1 MRSALSHLYETEVL
15 EQRRDLARFENG
27 WAAQG
32 SGNRDGLCADKLGF
46 ELWFAVLAKELDNL
60 SQIAL

>member
-1 MRSALSHLYETEVL
+1 LSHLYETEAL

-32 SGNRDGLCADKLGF
+32 SGNRDSLRADKLGF
-46 ELWFAVLAKELDNL
+46 ELWFAVLAKKLDNL